1 MIRKIMAVGI
11 ILGLIISIL
20 KKWIWVVVGLIALW
34 FIIRWGADIFWW
46 GKDND
51 KW

>member
-1 MIRKIMAVGI
+1 MIKKILSVILIFI
-11 ILGLIISIL
+11 ILVYMLREKIWIIIAIIILII
-20 KKWIWVVVGLIALW
+20 LIR
-34 FIIRWGADIFWW
+34 FGADIFWW